1 LDPLAAMPFD
11 PCPENITFSSSEDIH
26 DGPFNLCVGPIG
38 NLIITNTVE
47 TQLDFTSRNGLA
59 VVSNFL
65 IQDNPGLEE
74 IQLPYLGFQD
84 ARNHDTGRFEIT
96 GNPALRQIDVS
107 RLSQY
112 APKNFTVSDF
122 THLLSFSNH
131 AGADQ
136 IIIYNNPEPGLIIEE
151 LPELNYLKSVG
162 SKFAI
167 NDVPE
172 IHRMEIEA
180 PDTFEWNFRGLKSV
194 DTAIWTNVSIGQFD
208 VDQYE
213 VREDMVVG
221 PSIFDE
227 PPPFLWIPKFPGD
240 GGDEA
245 KWLYSMQ
252 FQNLTSVGGA
262 LSITENTFITI
273 DFPDLNKVS
282 GRLAIEGNINC
293 TLNFN
298 STTRIGSLYA
308 TNNTD
313 TALPGWFPELEEAD
327 DIYLNGYIDT

>member
-1 LDPLAAMPFD
+1 MDQLAAMPFD

-26 DGPFNLCVGPIG
+26 DGPFNLCVGPIE
-38 NLIITNTVE
+38 NFIITNTVE
-47 TQLDFTSRNGLA
+47 TRLDFTSRNGLG

-74 IQLPYLGFQD
+74 IQLPYLGFRD
-84 ARNHDTGRFEIT
+84 ARNPDTGRFEIT
-96 GNPALRQIDVS
+96 GSPALRQIDVS

-122 THLLSFSNH
+122 THLLNFSNH

-136 IIIYNNPEPGLIIEE
+136 IVLYNNPEPGLLITE

-167 NDVPE
+167 EDVPE
-172 IHRMEIEA
+172 IHTIEIEA
-180 PDTFEWNFRGLKSV
+180 PGPFGWDFKGLKRV
-194 DTAIWTNVSIGQFD
+194 NTAIFTNVSFGGFV
-208 VDQYE
+208 VDEYE
-213 VREDMVVG
+213 VLEDMVVG

-227 PPPFLWIPKFPGD
+227 PPAIFDSPDPTGPDKSDRILSSMKFNGVTSI
-240 GGDEA
+240 GR
-245 KWLYSMQ
+245 
-252 FQNLTSVGGA
+252 NLN
-262 LSITENTFITI
+262 ITENAFITI
-273 DFPDLNKVS
+273 EFSNLTKIS
-282 GRLAIEGNINC
+282 GGLTIEGNINC

-298 STTRIGSLYA
+298 ATTRIGSLYA
-308 TNNTD
+308 INNTN